1 MARRA
6 VLIVLFALVA
16 GGAAR
21 VTAQGTPTRRG
32 KWWQEEDV
40 QRQLGLTPTQ
50 VDTLEKI
57 FQEKLQDRIRLR
69 EELDALE
76 ARWQEVLTRGDV
88 DDAEAIRMIDRVE
101 QARMR
106 RNTARTLVI
115 LQMYRVLTP
124 EQRAKLRES
133 QRLAGPR

>member
-1 MARRA
+1 MAKRVMLVVLLA
-6 VLIVLFALVA
+6 VVA
-16 GGAAR
+16 GGAAH
-21 VTAQGTPTRRG
+21 VTAQTSPPRRG
-32 KWWQEEDV
+32 KWWQEDDV
-40 QRQLGLTPTQ
+40 QQQLGLSSQQ
-50 VDTLEKI
+50 VDALEKI

-69 EELDALE
+69 EELDALQ
-76 ARWQEVLTRGDV
+76 ARWQDMLTRGDV

-124 EQRAKLRES
+124 EQRTKLRES

>member
-1 MARRA
+1 MAKRV
-6 VLIVLFALVA
+6 VLIVLLAVVA
-16 GGAAR
+16 FGAAH
-21 VTAQGTPTRRG
+21 VTAQTSPPRRG
-32 KWWQEEDV
+32 KWWQDQDV
-40 QRQLGLTPTQ
+40 QQQLGLSSQQ
-50 VDTLEKI
+50 VDALEKI

-76 ARWQEVLTRGDV
+76 ARWQDMLTRGDV

-124 EQRAKLRES
+124 EQRTKLRES
-133 QRLAGPR
+133 QRFTGPR